1 MNNDDDGDGG
11 CSRPS
16 PSSKYGQT
24 SPRKDG
30 QTSPRKDGQTT
41 TRNGRTK
48 VPEVAL
54 KSGEVTRKKIIKGLL
69 LLLAM

>member
-1 MNNDDDGDGG
+1 MKGRGENVDNDDDDGDGG

-16 PSSKYGQT
+16 PSSKY
-24 SPRKDG
+24 G